1 MWDLPGF
8 LLKVEFDFETK
19 LKRWI
24 KGGRGSL
31 VLNRT
36 LLLCGL
42 RVFPV
47 SGCWF
52 LL

>member
-24 KGGRGSL
+24 KGGREFGVKQNPAAL
-31 VLNRT
+31 WLERH
-36 LLLCGL
+36 LC
-42 RVFPV
+42 F
-47 SGCWF
+47 W
-52 LL
+52 